1 MDPPALSRRLQVKKT
16 GAVPLSR
23 ERLFDVLSAHQPG
36 RKDAPWKL
44 QVNDMTTPCAPTAA
58 FPKRGS
64 RGSQG
69 LKPVSR
75 LRGTAPKNAL
85 CYEGHVEQT
94 CNIVFM

>member
-1 MDPPALSRRLQVKKT
+1 M

-36 RKDAPWKL
+36 RPDAPWKQ
-44 QVNDMTTPCAPTAA
+44 QVNGVTTPFAPTAA
-58 FPKRGS
+58 FPKRGL

-75 LRGTAPKNAL
+75 LRGTAPKHERYATESRKNPA
-85 CYEGHVEQT
+85 T
-94 CNIVFM
+94 